1 MRTVE
6 TPKVPRVDEA
16 KVAQVLSDPYALRVL
31 SVCMRK
37 AKPVKSIELET
48 ELPQATVYRQVHR
61 LVEDGLLAVERS
73 ALTED
78 GKRYELYRSRIQ
90 RAKLEVD
97 ASGVR
102 MTWELVEEMEERLAR
117 VWNSLRGA

>member
-1 MRTVE
+1 
-6 TPKVPRVDEA
+6 
-16 KVAQVLSDPYALRVL
+16 
-31 SVCMRK
+31 MRK